1 MRAQS
6 QKDMRERLEA
16 PENQHY
22 LRMFFDAL
30 RRMIEREKEKEQGRG
45 KEVSDGSTHLHRG
58 METGAG

>member
-1 MRAQS
+1 
-6 QKDMRERLEA
+6 MRERLEA